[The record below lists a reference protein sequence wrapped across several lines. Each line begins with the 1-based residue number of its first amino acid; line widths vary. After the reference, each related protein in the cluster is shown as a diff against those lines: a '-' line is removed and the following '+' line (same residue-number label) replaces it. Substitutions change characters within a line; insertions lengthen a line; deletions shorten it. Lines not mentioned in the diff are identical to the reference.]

1 MKQTKLYQHIERLW
15 RYMQL
20 SDDLIRSD
28 CLFVLGSNDVRVA
41 EYAAQ
46 LYLQGW
52 AEYLIFS
59 GGVGRLTAD
68 VFDLSEAETFAQI
81 ARDLGVPNNK
91 IIIEDKATNTGEN
104 ILFTHQILRQNNLDF
119 NSFIL
124 VQKPYME
131 RRTYASFRQ
140 QWPTPVKH
148 LCVTSPK
155 GEFCDYFNEEIDLYT
170 TLSAMLGDFERIK
183 TYPALGYQIEQ
194 VIPDEVN
201 ASYEAIK
208 SALS

>member
-1 MKQTKLYQHIERLW
+1 MNQTKLYQHIERLW

-20 SDDLIRSD
+20 SDDLIQSD

-41 EYAAQ
+41 EYAAN

-52 AEYLIFS
+52 AEYLVFS
-59 GGVGRLTAD
+59 GGFGRLTAD
-68 VFDLSEAETFAQI
+68 VFEQSEAETFAQI
-81 ARDLGVPNNK
+81 ARDLGVPSNK
-91 IIIEDKATNTGEN
+91 MIIEAQATNTGEN
-104 ILFTHQILRQNNLDF
+104 LLFTHQLLTQRNLNF

-140 QWPTPVKH
+140 QWPTQVKH

-155 GEFCDYFNEEIDLYT
+155 GQGEI
-170 TLSAMLGDFERIK
+170 
-183 TYPALGYQIEQ
+183 
-194 VIPDEVN
+194 
-201 ASYEAIK
+201 
-208 SALS
+208 